1 MQPLCFVL
9 MPFGMKPD
17 GSGRMI
23 DFDLVYRSII
33 VGAIQAAGLEAIRAD
48 EEVIGGSIHKP
59 MFERLMLCEYAV
71 ADLTAGNPNVLY
83 ELGIRHALRPRST
96 TVIFNEGSPL
106 PFDLAPLRGVPY
118 RLDAPEKASAILTQ
132 RLTEARQCG
141 EDSPVYQFLADLPRP
156 EIDHA
161 KTDIFRDQVDYAKKM
176 KERLASAREKGKGG
190 LEDIRAIRSE
200 LGNLLDAQAGTI
212 VDIFLSLRA
221 VGGFAEMVTL
231 YGDMPVPL
239 QRTRM
244 VREQFAFALNRLKRH
259 SEAEQVLNEI
269 IQQDGPSPETNG
281 LLGRVFKDQYEAAGT
296 TPMARG
302 FLNRAVDAYLRGFEA
317 DWRDAYPGV
326 NAVTLMEMKDPP
338 DPRQAALLPI
348 VRYAATRRI
357 ASTGGDYWDHA
368 TLLELAVLARD
379 TDAAYEC
386 LANALAIVKERREIF
401 APQTTARNLR
411 MIRERREARGEACT
425 AIAEIEENLNAI
437 AQQLER
443 GEG

>member
-1 MQPLCFVL
+1 
-9 MPFGMKPD
+9 MPFGMKLD

-33 VGAIQAAGLEAIRAD
+33 VGAIDAAGLEAIRAD

-96 TVIFNEGSPL
+96 TIIFNEGSPL
-106 PFDLAPLRGVPY
+106 PFDLTPLRGVPY
-118 RLDAPEKASAILTQ
+118 RLDAAAKARSILAQ
-132 RLTEARQCG
+132 RLTEARQCS
-141 EDSPVYQFLADLPRP
+141 EDSPVYQFLAELPRP

-161 KTDIFRDQVDYAKKM
+161 KTDIFRGHVDYAKKM
-176 KERLASAREKGKGG
+176 KERLAEARGKGESG
-190 LEDIRAIRSE
+190 LQDIRAIRGE
-200 LGNLLDAQAGTI
+200 LGNLLDAQTGTV
-212 VDIFLSLRA
+212 VDVYLSLRA
-221 VGGFAEMVTL
+221 IAGAGKEAYAEMVSL
-231 YGDMPVPL
+231 YADMPLPL

-244 VREQFAFALNRLKRH
+244 VREQLAFGLNRLGRY

-269 IQQDGPSPETNG
+269 IRENGPSPETNG
-281 LLGRVFKDQYEAAGT
+281 LLGRVFKDQYESAGK

-302 FLNRAVDAYLRGFEA
+302 FLNRAIDAYLAGFEA

-326 NAVTLMEMKDPP
+326 NAVTLMELKDPP
-338 DPRQAALLPI
+338 DPRQAVLLPI
-348 VRYAATRRI
+348 VRYAAVRRVT
-357 ASTGGDYWDHA
+357 STGGDYWDHA

-386 LANALAIVKERREIF
+386 LASALAIVKDRREIF

-411 MIRERREARGEACT
+411 LIRERREARGEACP
-425 AIAEIEENLNAI
+425 AVAEIEQHLEAV
-437 AQQLER
+437 AKQLER
-443 GEG
+443 GEP